1 MRTAFVALV
10 LLGCIAV
17 AAPSARAAAV
27 WCGTDLAAADRLPE
41 AVSSNQI
48 HVIYAFPSDGVDRF
62 AALAPAI
69 VADLTAIDAWWR
81 GQDPSRTPRF
91 DLFAFP
97 NCPPGMGN
105 LDLSRVQLP
114 RDSSVYA
121 PLRTRFGQLV
131 GDLTRTPF
139 SFEAE
144 FKKYLVLYDGPVE
157 EPGVCGESP
166 VRPDGGGLQLAF
178 SLVFLAAKCPQDL
191 GTGAF
196 QAAVVA
202 HELTHNLGS
211 LVFQG
216 PPHACPQDFGHPC
229 DSEADLMYPLLRV
242 GLTGLVLD
250 VGRDDYYAHSGAWWD
265 VQDSPWLAR
274 LDVSQLSLSVSLAGS
289 TGSGTVKSDRP
300 GIDCPQTCSVAWEQG
315 TTLALVAE
323 ASRGSRFAGWSGACL
338 GLQECQLTV
347 DAAKAVSARFA
358 RQVRLRVQV
367 VRRKGSVG
375 SVVSTPAG
383 INCPS
388 ACARDFDQGARIV
401 LRAKPRR
408 GSRFVG
414 WAGACGGTGPCAIR
428 LDANSG
434 VRAVFRKR

>member
-1 MRTAFVALV
+1 MRTAFVAIV
-10 LLGCIAV
+10 LLAGIAV

-62 AALAPAI
+62 AAVAPAI
-69 VADLTAIDAWWR
+69 VTDLTAIDAWWR

-97 NCPPGMGN
+97 NCPPGLGN

-114 RDSSVYA
+114 QVSSVYA
-121 PLRTRFGQLV
+121 PLRGRFVQLV
-131 GDLTRTPF
+131 ADLNSTPL

-144 FKKYLVLYDGPVE
+144 FKKYLVFYDGPVE

-191 GTGAF
+191 GTGTF

-202 HELTHNLGS
+202 HELTHNLGA

-216 PPHACPQDFGHPC
+216 PPHPCPQDFGHPC
-229 DSEADLMYPLLRV
+229 DSETDLMYPLLRA
-242 GLTGLVLD
+242 GLAGLVLD
-250 VGRDDYYAHSGAWWD
+250 VGRDDYYGHVGAWFD
-265 VQDSPWLAR
+265 VQDSSWLTR
-274 LDVSQLSLSVSLAGS
+274 LDAPQHPVSVTLGNS
-289 TGSGTVKSDRP
+289 TGNGAVRTDRP
-300 GIDCPQTCSVAWEQG
+300 GIACPQLCSIAWDQG
-315 TTLALVAE
+315 TTLTLFAE
-323 ASRGSRFAGWSGACL
+323 ASRGSRFAGWSGACS
-338 GLQECQLTV
+338 GRDDCQLTV

-358 RQVRLRVQV
+358 RQVQLRVQV
-367 VRRKGSVG
+367 VRRSGG
-375 SVVSTPAG
+375 AGTVVSVPAG
-383 INCPS
+383 ISCPS
-388 ACARDFDQGARIV
+388 ACARAFDQGVRIV
-401 LRAKPRR
+401 LRAKARQ
-408 GSRFVG
+408 GSRFTG
-414 WAGACGGTGPCAIR
+414 WAGACRGTGPCSIR
-428 LDANSG
+428 LSANNG